1 MKKCFSKEFKEELK
15 ELTEAAWQTETRSWF
30 QVVRSLVDLVW
41 KDGTVNTWSQHKS
54 GAVGKESKGE
64 VLKGR
69 SLMRDDL
76 KAKQTCI

>member
-1 MKKCFSKEFKEELK
+1 MQS
-15 ELTEAAWQTETRSWF
+15 EAWWT
-30 QVVRSLVDLVW
+30 DLVW

-69 SLMRDDL
+69 QEFDER
-76 KAKQTCI
+76 